1 VTATPASSSCTA
13 EAAAPDPGINFLHP
27 TPVCCRGFASM
38 AVGLRP
44 DVDIFEGAA
53 CEFVL
58 GLLLAFIVTLSTHF
72 KSRWAAVD
80 GWMTHQF

>member
-1 VTATPASSSCTA
+1 MAGWVVVG
-13 EAAAPDPGINFLHP
+13 EPGCQALPLGPCFSADSQHGPLSHG
-27 TPVCCRGFASM
+27 CRGFSNM

-58 GLLLAFIVTLSTHF
+58 GLLLAFTISYSGEL
-72 KSRWAAVD
+72 KSR
-80 GWMTHQF
+80 